1 MLTSRLVI
9 TTVFVVQN
17 SKYIYRWQGKTVATS
32 SFKTSNRQEVFEDGK
47 RYSYRMELNPDGS
60 IAPVRDKADVNFVSD
75 DFRYDLYDTKK
86 ISGGIKT
93 GARLLDDGKT
103 YKFWKDGQVLGQ
115 SGGGGKNLY
124 LGQTGKS
131 DRWRATT
138 LMQEEIP
145 YSEESLGKQRIANDQ
160 IDAKLNKCVT
170 TGYAIIGRVEI
181 TNPNNPSQTKEVNE
195 VKMYIDG
202 EDVYKGPGMTWD
214 GYHIP
219 YPEILGMV
227 Q

>member
-1 MLTSRLVI
+1 M
-9 TTVFVVQN
+9 
-17 SKYIYRWQGKTVATS
+17 
-32 SFKTSNRQEVFEDGK
+32 FEDGK

-60 IAPVRDKADVNFVSD
+60 IAPVRTRRTLICGD

-160 IDAKLNKCVT
+160 IDAKPNKCVT
-170 TGYAIIGRVEI
+170 MVTPSLAELK
-181 TNPNNPSQTKEVNE
+181 SQTQTTQAKQ
-195 VKMYIDG
+195 KKSTKSRCISMAKTCIRG
-202 EDVYKGPGMTWD
+202 RG
-214 GYHIP
+214 
-219 YPEILGMV
+219 
-227 Q
+227 